1 MTQKL
6 KTYFPDIRQREE
18 LLGQIH
24 GNAALE
30 RMEELLSLLLGQ
42 NVRILKVLPQESR
55 IAAED
60 SLLILDIVVE
70 LADGSIANVEVQ
82 KIGYAFP
89 GQRAACYSSDL
100 LLRQYKRVKSERKK
114 LFSYRDIRPVYTIVL
129 FEESPREFRSLPD
142 RYLHRSR
149 QVFDTGLEM
158 DLLQKY
164 VFVSLDN
171 FRRLTQNKDIE
182 TKLEAWLHFL
192 SRDEPEEI
200 IRLIRTYPEFRPLYE
215 EVYRLCQDTERV
227 MHMFS
232 KELEELDR
240 NTVQYMID
248 EMQDEIDGMKEAMD
262 GMKDELGKK
271 DAALA
276 EQETALREKDAA
288 LQEALQEQK
297 TALQERDAALQ
308 EKDAEIQA
316 LRRELQALKEQ

>member
-18 LLGQIH
+18 LLEQIH

-42 NVRILKVLPQESR
+42 HVRILKVLPQESR
-55 IAAED
+55 IAAKD

-142 RYLHRSR
+142 RYIHRSR

-200 IRLIRTYPEFRPLYE
+200 IRLIRDCPEFRPLYE

-248 EMQDEIDGMKEAMD
+248 EMQDEIDGMKE
-262 GMKDELGKK
+262 ELGKK

-288 LQEALQEQK
+288 LQEQK
-297 TALQERDAALQ
+297 TALQEKDAALR

-316 LRRELQALKEQ
+316 LLQELEA

>member
-1 MTQKL
+1 MNL
-6 KTYFPDIRQREE
+6 
-18 LLGQIH
+18 
-24 GNAALE
+24 
-30 RMEELLSLLLGQ
+30 
-42 NVRILKVLPQESR
+42 
-55 IAAED
+55 
-60 SLLILDIVVE
+60 
-70 LADGSIANVEVQ
+70 
-82 KIGYAFP
+82 
-89 GQRAACYSSDL
+89 
-100 LLRQYKRVKSERKK
+100 
-114 LFSYRDIRPVYTIVL
+114 
-129 FEESPREFRSLPD
+129 
-142 RYLHRSR
+142 
-149 QVFDTGLEM
+149 
-158 DLLQKY
+158 
-164 VFVSLDN
+164 VSLDN
-171 FRRLTQNKDIE
+171 FRLLTQNKDIE

-200 IRLIRTYPEFRPLYE
+200 IRLIRDYPEFRPLYE
-215 EVYRLCQDTERV
+215 EVCRLCQDTERV

>member
-1 MTQKL
+1 
-6 KTYFPDIRQREE
+6 
-18 LLGQIH
+18 
-24 GNAALE
+24 
-30 RMEELLSLLLGQ
+30 
-42 NVRILKVLPQESR
+42 
-55 IAAED
+55 
-60 SLLILDIVVE
+60 
-70 LADGSIANVEVQ
+70 
-82 KIGYAFP
+82 
-89 GQRAACYSSDL
+89 
-100 LLRQYKRVKSERKK
+100 
-114 LFSYRDIRPVYTIVL
+114 
-129 FEESPREFRSLPD
+129 
-142 RYLHRSR
+142 
-149 QVFDTGLEM
+149 M

-171 FRRLTQNKDIE
+171 FRLLTQNKDIE

-262 GMKDELGKK
+262 EMKEELGEK
-271 DAALA
+271 DVALA
-276 EQETALREKDAA
+276 EKETALREKDAT
-288 LQEALQEQK
+288 LQE
-297 TALQERDAALQ
+297 ALQ

-316 LRRELQALKEQ
+316 LRQELEMLKR

>member
-1 MTQKL
+1 MNL
-6 KTYFPDIRQREE
+6 
-18 LLGQIH
+18 
-24 GNAALE
+24 
-30 RMEELLSLLLGQ
+30 
-42 NVRILKVLPQESR
+42 
-55 IAAED
+55 
-60 SLLILDIVVE
+60 
-70 LADGSIANVEVQ
+70 
-82 KIGYAFP
+82 
-89 GQRAACYSSDL
+89 
-100 LLRQYKRVKSERKK
+100 
-114 LFSYRDIRPVYTIVL
+114 
-129 FEESPREFRSLPD
+129 
-142 RYLHRSR
+142 
-149 QVFDTGLEM
+149 
-158 DLLQKY
+158 
-164 VFVSLDN
+164 VSLDN

-200 IRLIRTYPEFRPLYE
+200 IRLIRDYPEFRPLYE

-297 TALQERDAALQ
+297 SALQERDAALQ

>member
-1 MTQKL
+1 MNL
-6 KTYFPDIRQREE
+6 
-18 LLGQIH
+18 
-24 GNAALE
+24 
-30 RMEELLSLLLGQ
+30 
-42 NVRILKVLPQESR
+42 
-55 IAAED
+55 
-60 SLLILDIVVE
+60 
-70 LADGSIANVEVQ
+70 
-82 KIGYAFP
+82 
-89 GQRAACYSSDL
+89 
-100 LLRQYKRVKSERKK
+100 
-114 LFSYRDIRPVYTIVL
+114 
-129 FEESPREFRSLPD
+129 
-142 RYLHRSR
+142 
-149 QVFDTGLEM
+149 
-158 DLLQKY
+158 
-164 VFVSLDN
+164 VSLDN

-248 EMQDEIDGMKEAMD
+248 EMQDEIDGMKEAMS
-262 GMKDELGKK
+262 GMKEELGQK

-316 LRRELQALKEQ
+316 LRQELAALKP